1 MGIHVMKT
9 TLQARNQ
16 AKREKRNNRTA
27 EVFTPPSLVNEMLDK
42 LPPEVWQ
49 PEKTWCDPACGNG
62 NMLLEVLRRKL
73 GKGHDPLQAL
83 STVYGAD
90 IKADNI
96 KECRLRL
103 LKLVSEKGYEIT
115 RAMVVEVLN
124 NIVVT
129 PFSKYPRGSL
139 DYDFQFKRKIS
150 DGERVDRWMH
160 GITEKHWLDEV

>member
-73 GKGHDPLQAL
+73 GKGHEPTSGAL
-83 STVYGAD
+83 Y
-90 IKADNI
+90 
-96 KECRLRL
+96 RLWR
-103 LKLVSEKGYEIT
+103 GY
-115 RAMVVEVLN
+115 
-124 NIVVT
+124 
-129 PFSKYPRGSL
+129 
-139 DYDFQFKRKIS
+139 
-150 DGERVDRWMH
+150 
-160 GITEKHWLDEV
+160 